1 VRDVMQTDVIAVVPE
16 MTVRELIHL
25 LLEERITG
33 APVLAPT
40 GKVLGVVS
48 GTDVLRLASQ
58 PSSRLDRSVGDI
70 MTPVVFT
77 VDPSESLSDLA
88 RFFRRGRVHRALVME
103 DGVLLGVVTPFDMVQ
118 SLFGGAA

>member
-1 VRDVMQTDVIAVVPE
+1 
-16 MTVRELIHL
+16 
-25 LLEERITG
+25 
-33 APVLAPT
+33 
-40 GKVLGVVS
+40 
-48 GTDVLRLASQ
+48 
-58 PSSRLDRSVGDI
+58 